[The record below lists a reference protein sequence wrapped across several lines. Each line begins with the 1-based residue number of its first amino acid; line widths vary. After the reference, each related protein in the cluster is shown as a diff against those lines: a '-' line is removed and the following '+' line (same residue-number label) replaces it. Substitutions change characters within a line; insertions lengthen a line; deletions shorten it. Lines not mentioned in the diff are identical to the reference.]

1 MAQAL
6 DGIRILDLSWGVAG
20 PLGVL
25 LLAEQGAD
33 VIKVE
38 PPGGDPF
45 RAYQG
50 YRCWDRSRRSVVLD
64 LKTAEGA
71 DAFLALASSADAVV
85 ETFRPGVLDRLGV
98 GWEALRAVN
107 PRLVL
112 VSSPA
117 YPEGHRRAG
126 RPGYEAL
133 VQAASGQMSD
143 QPGWRMGPIFLHFP
157 VASMGTAFLIPT
169 VVLGA
174 LLARER
180 TGHGQHATTSLYQG
194 VMLYTTQLWMEAERP
209 PTGFHEMM
217 ARTYPPGIHQLM
229 LYECANFEWLHY
241 SVLSGLTPI
250 KSLDGVI
257 GLPEGSGDAER
268 RARMRQLDRDR
279 LVDDLRA
286 NGHAVDPVTP
296 AADVLRHPQTVANG
310 TAATV
315 AGMVQM
321 GVPIHLLGTPG
332 SIVGPEPAVG
342 AHTAEV
348 LRGLPEPAAASPAAA
363 PAASPAA
370 APGPPPARGPGGP
383 LAGTRLL
390 DFGQFL
396 AGPFGPMVIGDLG
409 ADVIKI
415 EPLSGDHMRHALTP
429 FAGCQRGK
437 RSLALDLKNPEGL
450 RLAHRLIPT
459 ADVVHHNMTRGVATR
474 LGIDYPAC
482 RALRDD
488 IIYCNTYAYG
498 LPDPLG
504 GSGGLDPLYQASSGL
519 EYEAGA
525 THEGNPP
532 LYIRFGMCDTAN
544 AMLSVVGILLALVH
558 RARTGEGQELWT
570 SLHDGGVLF
579 SSDVWL
585 GPDGTPWDRPHLDKG
600 QHGLGPG
607 YRLYRSQDEGWICV
621 AAVTDAQ
628 WEALCSVTGAG
639 RLDRRGGRAAAED
652 ALQAQFLTRTALAWH
667 RALDAAG
674 VPNEVPIE
682 SMDGQAFLH
691 DGDNERLGL
700 VALYEHPMYGTLRQ
714 FGRLFDFPANPGPD
728 LAPPPMMGQHTRE
741 VLHELGL
748 RDGDVDA
755 LIASRVVYEPDEHYH
770 WPN

>member
-6 DGIRILDLSWGVAG
+6 DGIRILDLSRGIAG

-33 VIKVE
+33 TIKVE

-45 RAYQG
+45 RAYPG

-64 LKTAEGA
+64 LKAAEGA
-71 DAFLALASSADAVV
+71 ARFLALAATADVVV

-98 GWEALRAVN
+98 GWDALRAVN

-112 VSSPA
+112 VSSPP
-117 YPEGHRRAG
+117 YPAGHRRAQ

-133 VQAASGQMSD
+133 LQAASGQMSD

-169 VVLGA
+169 VALGA

-180 TGHGQHATTSLYQG
+180 TGQGQHASTSLYQG
-194 VMLYTTQLWMEAERP
+194 VMLYTTQLWQEASRAP
-209 PTGFHEMM
+209 AGFHEMM

-229 LYECANFEWLHY
+229 LFECADFQWLHY
-241 SVLSGLTPI
+241 SVLSGLTPL
-250 KSLDGVI
+250 KSLDGVL
-257 GLPEGSGDAER
+257 GLPEGSSDAAR
-268 RARMRQLDRDR
+268 RERMRTWDRDA
-279 LVDDLRA
+279 LVDALRA

-296 AADVLRHPQTVANG
+296 AADVLRHPQTIANG
-310 TAATV
+310 TAARV
-315 AGMVQM
+315 DGMTQM

-332 SIVGPEPAVG
+332 AIVGPEPAVG
-342 AHTAEV
+342 AHTAPV
-348 LRGLPEPAAASPAAA
+348 LENL
-363 PAASPAA
+363 
-370 APGPPPARGPGGP
+370 PPPRVATPPPPPPTAPGGP

-415 EPLSGDHMRHALTP
+415 EPPTGDLMRHALTP
-429 FAGCQRGK
+429 FLGCQRGK
-437 RSLALDLKNPEGL
+437 RSVALDLKHPSGL
-450 RLAHRLIPT
+450 ELAQRLIAT

-525 THEGNPP
+525 VHEGNPP

-570 SLHDGGVLF
+570 SLHDGGVVF
-579 SSDVWL
+579 SSDMWL
-585 GPDGTPWDRPHLDKG
+585 GADGNGWARPQLDKG

-607 YRLYRSQDEGWICV
+607 YRLYRTQDEGWVCV

-628 WEALCSVTGAG
+628 WDALCTVTGVGA
-639 RLDRRGGRAAAED
+639 LDRGG
-652 ALQAQFLTRTALAWH
+652 
-667 RALDAAG
+667 
-674 VPNEVPIE
+674 
-682 SMDGQAFLH
+682 
-691 DGDNERLGL
+691 
-700 VALYEHPMYGTLRQ
+700 
-714 FGRLFDFPANPGPD
+714 
-728 LAPPPMMGQHTRE
+728 
-741 VLHELGL
+741 
-748 RDGDVDA
+748 
-755 LIASRVVYEPDEHYH
+755 
-770 WPN
+770 